1 MEPFGHS
8 ASAHAPRDTAHGE
21 PTWHLQVHDSLQSV
35 SASTWQSLWLR
46 SPQPTPFMH
55 HAWLSAL
62 ERHGCATPDTGWQPL
77 VLTAHAALPPQ
88 AHTTTPAPP
97 QAACVAWLKS
107 HSHGEFVFDWAWA
120 QAYERHGLAYYPKLV
135 VASPFSPVP
144 GSRLLGEH
152 PGARQALL
160 HGLRQLT
167 LQEGWSSA
175 HVLFLD
181 DEERAWATQ
190 AEAHASGWMLR
201 RNVQFHWQQPAARW
215 PDMEAFLGSLQR
227 DKRKKIQQ
235 ERRKVREAGVTVQAL
250 QGHEITEAD
259 WDFFFTCYANTYHVR
274 GQRPYLNRAFFRE
287 VAHTMPEHWLMF
299 TASRQGRPVASALL
313 VCDLPRRTV
322 WGRHWGCVEEVPC
335 LHFELCY
342 YAPLQW
348 CIEHGIDRFE
358 GGAQGEHKMARG
370 FSPVDTWSAH
380 WLADPRFA
388 SAVDDFLARERE
400 GVAAYVDELTDRSPF
415 KG

>member
-1 MEPFGHS
+1 MEPFGFS
-8 ASAHAPRDTAHGE
+8 DPDRDDAPET
-21 PTWHLQVHDSLQSV
+21 PWHLQVHDRLD
-35 SASTWQSLWLR
+35 AIGPDTWRRLWAQ

-55 HAWLSAL
+55 PAWLAAL
-62 ERHGCATPDTGWQPL
+62 HRHGCASVATGWQPL
-77 VLTAHAALPPQ
+77 VLTAHAQ
-88 AHTTTPAPP
+88 RDAPP

-144 GSRLLGEH
+144 GSRLLGANLQ
-152 PGARQALL
+152 ARQALL
-160 HGLRQLT
+160 RGLAQLARQ
-167 LQEGWSSA
+167 QGWSSA
-175 HVLFLD
+175 HLLFPD
-181 DEERAWATQ
+181 DSERAL
-190 AEAHASGWMLR
+190 AEPLASEGWMLR
-201 RNVQFHWQQPAARW
+201 RNVQFHWQQPAERW
-215 PDMEAFLGSLQR
+215 PDMDAFLASLQR

-235 ERRKVREAGVTVQAL
+235 ERRKVRDAGVTVQAR
-250 QGHEITEAD
+250 QGQEITEAD

-287 VAHTMPEHWLMF
+287 VADTLPEHWLMF
-299 TASRQGRPVASALL
+299 TAWRGGRPVASALL

-348 CIEHGIDRFE
+348 CIEHGVDRFE

-380 WLADPRFA
+380 WLADARFA

-400 GVAAYVDELTDRSPF
+400 GVAVYMDELNDRTPF
-415 KG
+415 KTSNQGPQVS

>member
-1 MEPFGHS
+1 MEPFGFS
-8 ASAHAPRDTAHGE
+8 EPTPSDTALDA
-21 PTWHLQVHDSLQSV
+21 TWHLQVHEGLDAIEPEV
-35 SASTWQSLWLR
+35 WHTLWTQ
-46 SPQPTPFMH
+46 SPQPTPFMQP
-55 HAWLSAL
+55 AWLSAL
-62 ERHGCATPDTGWQPL
+62 HHHGCATAATGWQPL
-77 VLTAHAALPPQ
+77 VLTAHPQ
-88 AHTTTPAPP
+88 PDAPP

-144 GSRLLGEH
+144 GSRLLGANLQ
-152 PGARQALL
+152 ARQALL
-160 HGLRQLT
+160 RGLAQLARQ
-167 LQEGWSSA
+167 QGWSSA
-175 HVLFLD
+175 HLLFPD
-181 DEERAWATQ
+181 DSERALT
-190 AEAHASGWMLR
+190 EPLASEGWMLR
-201 RNVQFHWQQPAARW
+201 RNVQFHWQQPAERW
-215 PDMEAFLGSLQR
+215 ADMDAFLASLQR
-227 DKRKKIQQ
+227 EKRKKIQQ
-235 ERRKVREAGVTVQAL
+235 ERRKVRDAGVTVQARH
-250 QGHEITEAD
+250 GREITEAD

-287 VAHTMPEHWLMF
+287 VADTLPEHWLMF
-299 TASRQGRPVASALL
+299 TAWRGGRPVASALL

-348 CIEHGIDRFE
+348 CIEHGVDRFE

-380 WLADPRFA
+380 WLADARFA

-400 GVAAYVDELTDRSPF
+400 GVAAYMDELNDRTPF
-415 KG
+415 KSPGT